1 MITNKNFIIS
11 NVYEVLPS
19 DVKYDIDF
27 SKFNPKKSD
36 EEYETLLIQ
45 IKEQGQHD
53 PCYFKNGLL
62 GDGTHRV
69 MACAELG
76 IKVKVVD
83 IDPTI
88 SDKDYLLLCNK
99 NTFAARNDSTTQL
112 AIKAYN
118 MVDKFKFSM
127 AEAAQYTGLKDKR
140 VIGYAKNIKL
150 SKLNDKFKI
159 LETLIKGESVN
170 INGKTTRSIDVVNR
184 MISKIEEEELMDK
197 EIINESK
204 PEVDYNEM
212 IETEFGK
219 EMFWKIW
226 KNKDLHSAIELVD
239 TVNKFVEM
247 SKEIKQLKDK
257 LNSIK

>member
-11 NVYEVLPS
+11 DVYEVLPEN
-19 DVKYDIDF
+19 VKYDVDF
-27 SKFNPKKSD
+27 SKFNPTKSD
-36 EEYETLLIQ
+36 EEYQTLLIQ

-69 MACAELG
+69 RACSELG

-83 IDPTI
+83 IDPNI

-99 NTFAARNDSTTQL
+99 NTFAARNDTTTQL

-118 MVDKFKFSM
+118 MVEKFKFSM

-150 SKLNDKFKI
+150 SQMNEKLNI
-159 LETLIKGESVN
+159 LETLLKGQDRKSV
-170 INGKTTRSIDVVNR
+170 V
-184 MISKIEEEELMDK
+184 
-197 EIINESK
+197 
-204 PEVDYNEM
+204 
-212 IETEFGK
+212 
-219 EMFWKIW
+219 
-226 KNKDLHSAIELVD
+226 
-239 TVNKFVEM
+239 
-247 SKEIKQLKDK
+247 
-257 LNSIK
+257 

>member
-11 NVYEVLPS
+11 DVYEVLPENVRY
-19 DVKYDIDF
+19 DVDF
-27 SKFNPKKSD
+27 SKFNPTKSD
-36 EEYETLLIQ
+36 EEYQTLLIQ

-69 MACAELG
+69 RACAELG

-83 IDPTI
+83 IDPNI

-99 NTFAARNDSTTQL
+99 NTFAARNDTTTQL

-118 MVDKFKFSM
+118 MVEKFKFSM

-150 SKLNDKFKI
+150 SQMNEKLNI
-159 LETLIKGESVN
+159 LEILLKGQAVN

-184 MISKIEEEELMDK
+184 LIAKIEEEELMDK
-197 EIINESK
+197 EIISK
-204 PEVDYNEM
+204 NNTEVDYNEM
-212 IETEFGK
+212 IKTEVGK
-219 EMFWKIW
+219 EMFWNVW
-226 KNKDLHSAIELVD
+226 KEKDLHAGIELVN
-239 TVNKFVEM
+239 TVNIVTEQAA
-247 SKEIKQLKDK
+247 EIKRLKQL
-257 LNSIK
+257 LGEA